1 MKEER
6 VKRTVVLLLVVL
18 LAFASTSV
26 FAGGEKE
33 AAKGDKLLVGTSVFS
48 TEIEYFKILD
58 DCYKKA
64 AAARGMDIISTD
76 GEDSVDKQIHIIEDL
91 IARGVDG
98 IVISAVNPNAER
110 AILEEAMAAGIPV
123 LLQGQE
129 RVEADWPTAN
139 VGYSEWDMGYMAGEL
154 VAEKINKIYSDKSV
168 VKVGIL
174 GFPQW
179 PSCIRRAD
187 AHIQALKDNVK
198 GPKIEVVINQEGGTR
213 QNGLKVIET
222 ALQANPDLRCV
233 VSINDDGAIG
243 AVAAFEAAGID
254 VVKDCCI
261 AGCNNDRAA
270 RPYIREGKLLGSVDL
285 NHQGLADAAMD
296 ALIAYKKGEKIPEM
310 IYVKMHKVT
319 KENIDQFDW

>member
-1 MKEER
+1 
-6 VKRTVVLLLVVL
+6 VKRLAIGMLVALFVI
-18 LAFASTSV
+18 ASASV
-26 FAGGEKE
+26 FAGGGKE
-33 AAKGDKLLVGTSVFS
+33 AAEDGKLLVGTSVYS

-64 AAARGMDIISTD
+64 AADRGIEVISTD
-76 GEDSVDKQIHIIEDL
+76 GESSVDKQIHIIEDF

-98 IVISAVNPNAER
+98 IIISAVNPNAER

-154 VAEKINKIYSDKSV
+154 VAEKINKIA

-174 GFPQW
+174 GFPKW

-198 GPKIEVVINQEGGTR
+198 GPAINVVINQEGGQR

-222 ALQANPDLRCV
+222 ALQAHPDLRCV

-243 AVAAFEAAGID
+243 AIAAFEAAGID
-254 VVKDCCI
+254 IKECCV
-261 AGCNNDRAA
+261 AGCNNDRAV
-270 RPYIREGKLLGSVDL
+270 RPYIREGKILGSVDL

-296 ALIAYKKGEKIPEM
+296 ALIAYKNGEEIPEM

-319 KENIDQFDW
+319 TANIDEFDW

>member
-1 MKEER
+1 MKR
-6 VKRTVVLLLVVL
+6 LSIGMLAALFVL
-18 LAFASTSV
+18 AGASV
-26 FAGGEKE
+26 FAGGGKDT
-33 AAKGDKLLVGTSVFS
+33 GDDGKLLVGTSVYS

-64 AAARGMDIISTD
+64 AAERGIEVISTD
-76 GEDSVDKQIHIIEDL
+76 GESSVDKQIHIIEDF

-110 AILEEAMAAGIPV
+110 AILEEAMDAGIPV

-154 VAEKINKIYSDKSV
+154 VAEKINKIYSDNSE
-168 VKVGIL
+168 VKVAIL
-174 GFPQW
+174 GFPKW

-198 GPKIEVVINQEGGTR
+198 GPAINVVINQEGGQR

-222 ALQANPDLRCV
+222 ALQAHPDLRCV

-243 AVAAFEAAGID
+243 AIAAFEAAGID
-254 VVKDCCI
+254 IEECCI
-261 AGCNNDRAA
+261 AGCNNDRAV
-270 RPYIREGKLLGSVDL
+270 RPYIREGKSLGSVDL

-296 ALIAYKKGEKIPEM
+296 AVIAYENGEEIPEM

-319 KENIDQFDW
+319 AANLDQFDW

>member
-1 MKEER
+1 
-6 VKRTVVLLLVVL
+6 
-18 LAFASTSV
+18 
-26 FAGGEKE
+26 
-33 AAKGDKLLVGTSVFS
+33 
-48 TEIEYFKILD
+48 
-58 DCYKKA
+58 
-64 AAARGMDIISTD
+64 
-76 GEDSVDKQIHIIEDL
+76 VDKQIHIIEDL

>member
-1 MKEER
+1 M
-6 VKRTVVLLLVVL
+6 LVSL
-18 LAFASTSV
+18 FMFSV
-26 FAGGEKE
+26 FTLPA
-33 AAKGDKLLVGTSVFS
+33 AAKDKLTVGTSVYS
-48 TEIEYFKILD
+48 TEIEYFYILNEA
-58 DCYKKA
+58 YKKA
-64 AAARGMDIISTD
+64 GADRGIKVISTD
-76 GEDSVDKQIHIIEDL
+76 GESNVGKQIHIIEDF
-91 IARGVDG
+91 ITKDVDG
-98 IVISAVNPNAER
+98 IIISAVNPNAER
-110 AILEEAMAAGIPV
+110 AILEEAMEAGIPV

-154 VAEKINKIYSDKSV
+154 VAERINTLFADKET

-174 GFPQW
+174 GFPSW

-187 AHIQALKDNVK
+187 AHIKALEDNVK
-198 GPKIEVVINQEGGTR
+198 GPKIEVVIRQEGGTR

-222 ALQANPDLRCV
+222 ALQAHPDLRCV

-243 AVAAFEAAGID
+243 AIAAFEAAGID
-254 VVKDCCI
+254 VAKECAV

-296 ALIAYKKGEKIPEM
+296 AVIKLKNGEKIPEM
-310 IYVKMHKVT
+310 IYIKMHKVT
-319 KENIDQFDW
+319 TANIDQFDW